1 MLKKLLKYDLKY
13 NLKFL
18 SIFYLITIF
27 FGITTRLFLSFQNSL
42 ILHSI
47 GEICNIITIICIV
60 GTLINTLMRAW
71 LRFKNNFYGDEA
83 YLTHSLPVSKNSLY
97 LSKVLSSVICLFTSI
112 IVILCTIFVTY
123 YTKNNWL
130 SIENMFASLKD
141 IIDTSLIF
149 LIIGFIFAT
158 FIQVSNTL
166 QIGYT
171 GLLLGHRMNN
181 MKLGFSVIFGFITH
195 IVLQTITVIGLL
207 ILGLFN
213 NDIMQMFTTNTLPSP
228 NFVTTII
235 VFDIAMNILLFI
247 IEYLFN
253 RHLLNKGVNID

>member
-18 SIFYLITIF
+18 SIFYLITVF
-27 FGITTRLFLSFQNSL
+27 FGIITRLFLGFQNSL

-47 GEICNIITIICIV
+47 GEICNILTIVCIIAI
-60 GTLINTLMRAW
+60 LINTLMRAW

-112 IVILCTIFVTY
+112 VVILCTIFVTY

-130 SIENMFASLKD
+130 SIENMFTSLKD

-166 QIGYT
+166 QLGYT

-181 MKLGFSVIFGFITH
+181 MKLGYSVIFGFITH
-195 IVLQTITVIGLL
+195 IILQTFTVIGLL